1 MATSLHNSD
10 DQPSNGD
17 EKEKGLRQ
25 LSGKETSESKHDT
38 AKETVI
44 EQPSISSVEED
55 QDVKIVDSPKFSIIE
70 EKIRTDIDE
79 LLEENIGFWMRFST
93 TFQQIQKFQTTVRD
107 LQDEIAKLKGK
118 NQKGGS
124 TDHHHESLN
133 SDIRPIYQHLTEIQ
147 TELALWLDHNAVIKD
162 DLENRLSSL
171 SSIQEEILRLSS
183 TAGSK
188 EEQVTGLD
196 DYQAAKFQ
204 GELLNMKQENNKVAD
219 ELKIG
224 LQRVKNLQVEIEKTL
239 KQIDDEFDVSVK
251 RNHQSRYAAVR
262 SRIPLKSFLFGV
274 KLKKQKRPSFFA
286 CISPSL
292 QKQQSDLTVSPM

>member
-1 MATSLHNSD
+1 MATSLHVSD
-10 DQPSNGD
+10 DQPANGD
-17 EKEKGLRQ
+17 KKEKGLQ
-25 LSGKETSESKHDT
+25 DLSGEETSESKRD
-38 AKETVI
+38 AAEETVI
-44 EQPSISSVEED
+44 DQASVSFAEED
-55 QDVKIVDSPKFSIIE
+55 QDVKIVKVGDSRKLSIIE

-79 LLEENIGFWMRFST
+79 LLEENIGLWMRFST
-93 TFQQIQKFQTTVRD
+93 TFQQIQKFQTTVKD
-107 LQDEIAKLKGK
+107 LQEEIAKLKGK

-124 TDHHHESLN
+124 TDHHNQSLS

-147 TELALWLDHNAVIKD
+147 TELALWLDHNSVIKD
-162 DLENRLSSL
+162 DLENRSSSL

-183 TAGSK
+183 AAGSK

-219 ELKIG
+219 ELKSG
-224 LQRVKNLQVEIEKTL
+224 LERVKNLQVEIEKTL
-239 KQIDDEFDVSVK
+239 KQIDNEFEVSVK
-251 RNHQSRYAAVR
+251 RHHSRYAAVR

-286 CISPSL
+286 CISPSI
-292 QKQQSDLTVSPM
+292 KQSMHS